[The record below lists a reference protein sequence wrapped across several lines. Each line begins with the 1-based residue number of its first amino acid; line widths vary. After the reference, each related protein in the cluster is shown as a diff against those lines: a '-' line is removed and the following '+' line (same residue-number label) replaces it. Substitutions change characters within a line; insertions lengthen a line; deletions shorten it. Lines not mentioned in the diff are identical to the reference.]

1 MCECLAALVI
11 LCIASEETR
20 SLHGAAEGQGSA
32 SHSTHL
38 EVASIALPVFLRR
51 CRGILIACAQ
61 QYVAEPPS
69 SGLPVCPSRA
79 PLASNSVAPE
89 APLTADNR
97 ILWSPKPGHEVLK
110 TVDSFAAA
118 DPATASSP
126 AATAIEPS
134 SPQQP
139 EAGLEMHLTKSQTA
153 TEAVSPASNARTGR
167 IACSTCTGAIVT
179 FKDQHTGR
187 ETAVADAGLAV
198 LALQLLLQLQLQREV
213 IDRALP
219 ERKRLGRLIRC
230 VRAAQDTAA
239 ESLGK
244 DPVGHEQTH
253 LLLMHACVLRCVSM
267 PNASVCAAALAVLC
281 ATGEM
286 LGLAQEF

>member
-11 LCIASEETR
+11 LCIASEETC

-51 CRGILIACAQ
+51 CRGILMACAQ
-61 QYVAEPPS
+61 QHVAEPPS
-69 SGLPVCPSRA
+69 SGLPVGPSRA

-89 APLTADNR
+89 APLTANNR
-97 ILWSPKPGHEVLK
+97 ILWSPKAVHEVRK

-126 AATAIEPS
+126 AATATEPS

-139 EAGLEMHLTKSQTA
+139 EAGLEMHLTKSQTE
-153 TEAVSPASNARTGR
+153 TEAASNVRTGR
-167 IACSTCTGAIVT
+167 IACSTCTGAIVA

-198 LALQLLLQLQLQREV
+198 LALQLLLQLRLQREV

-244 DPVGHEQTH
+244 DLVGHEQTH